1 MYNAVFIL
9 CLYFVSFVS
18 FVECRRFLKKQTKM
32 EKKNFVRND
41 DAGQM
46 IMSCAFFLSSL
57 ACGGGFLSPRDAH
70 LSWIELRSRA
80 ANLFQD

>member
-41 DAGQM
+41 DAGADDYVM
-46 IMSCAFFLSSL
+46 CFLL
-57 ACGGGFLSPRDAH
+57 IVVGLWRRVLIAT
-70 LSWIELRSRA
+70 
-80 ANLFQD
+80 